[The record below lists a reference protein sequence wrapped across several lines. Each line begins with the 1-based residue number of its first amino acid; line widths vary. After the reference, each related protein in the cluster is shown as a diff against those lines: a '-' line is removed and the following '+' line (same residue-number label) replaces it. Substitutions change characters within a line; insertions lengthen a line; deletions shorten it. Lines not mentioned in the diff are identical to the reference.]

1 MGSRRRLGFT
11 VCDIVITVRK
21 LETYIDEGHVH
32 KLGSILSFI
41 ICVETCGF
49 QRKGLEMCKTVYS
62 EVQKNEWSTMLGLLA
77 RC

>member
-1 MGSRRRLGFT
+1 M
-11 VCDIVITVRK
+11 
-21 LETYIDEGHVH
+21 YI
-32 KLGSILSFI
+32 SYILNFI

-62 EVQKNEWSTMLGLLA
+62 EVYEKQKNEWSTMLGLLA

>member
-32 KLGSILSFI
+32 KLYLKLYYL
-41 ICVETCGF
+41 CGNV
-49 QRKGLEMCKTVYS
+49 RLPEEGAGDV
-62 EVQKNEWSTMLGLLA
+62 
-77 RC
+77 

>member
-1 MGSRRRLGFT
+1 M
-11 VCDIVITVRK
+11 
-21 LETYIDEGHVH
+21 YI
-32 KLGSILSFI
+32 SYILSFI